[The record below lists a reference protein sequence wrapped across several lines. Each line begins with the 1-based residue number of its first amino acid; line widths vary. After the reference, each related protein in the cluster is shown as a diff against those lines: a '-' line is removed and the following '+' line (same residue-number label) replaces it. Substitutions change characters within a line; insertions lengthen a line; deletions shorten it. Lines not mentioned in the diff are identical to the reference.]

1 MEAVVLV
8 IGIASMV
15 VAPIFLFVY
24 ALCLEDDDKDDDD

>member
-8 IGIASMV
+8 IGITSMV

-24 ALCLEDDDKDDDD
+24 ALVTGWRRDD

>member
-24 ALCLEDDDKDDDD
+24 ALYLGTKDDD